1 MTRAP
6 APAGAPAGLDRW
18 LRGLADRYRAWRRSR
33 RLAPVFENAY
43 VVFFANLAEQ
53 TRRARAPQQYLVFD
67 CPVYVVND
75 PQGPVGSLVIQLN
88 DPKASAASIQQALI
102 DYDVREANARAVA
115 AQIAK
120 EIEQ

>member
-75 PQGPVGSLVIQLN
+75 PDTPHRWMVQLN
-88 DPKASAASIQQALI
+88 DPYASAACIHQALV
-102 DYDVREANARAVA
+102 DCDTRQANARAVA

-120 EIEQ
+120 ELEQ